1 MNAPLRLT
9 ARALDVHWLVQVDAL
24 ERDDEGWQVEGRR
37 FDAAVIATPAEQAA
51 PLLRPWDEALAARAA
66 STPAAPF
73 WTVMAAFAE
82 KLPIDADILREQGII
97 GWAARNSAKPGRA
110 GPESWVIQAGPDW
123 SRAHLEQS
131 PAQVVDPLLEALAER
146 LGAPLPTPLTA
157 TAHRWRYA
165 RSGAAGDGCLWN
177 PNLRLGACGD
187 WLIGPRVEAAWRSG
201 RRLAAA
207 ASA

>member
-82 KLPIDADILREQGII
+82 KLPISADILREQGII
-97 GWAARNSAKPGRA
+97 GW
-110 GPESWVIQAGPDW
+110 
-123 SRAHLEQS
+123 
-131 PAQVVDPLLEALAER
+131 
-146 LGAPLPTPLTA
+146 PLPTPLTA